1 MNVSAPIIRRP
12 KAYMTPCGSNFLH
25 LRNPWLIAWWSLCY
39 PGFGHLALGTMAKG
53 IFLFVGEM
61 LINYMG
67 KINLAIL
74 YSFTGKIQM
83 AKDILDTRWLLLY
96 CGFLVFAVW
105 DSYRMAVEINK
116 TSILADREDAPIMPT
131 NIGLVSINVL
141 VKRNPWVSMAWS
153 VLAPGMG
160 QLYNIQTAKAIF
172 LLIVEGSIIVL
183 SHALQAIH
191 LTALGDF
198 QQAKNILDW
207 QWFLNIPS
215 FYVFT
220 MWESYSN
227 TIEINKIFEMEQ
239 AQYFR
244 NNFQDPGFEYPISG

>member
-1 MNVSAPIIRRP
+1 M
-12 KAYMTPCGSNFLH
+12 
-25 LRNPWLIAWWSLCY
+25 
-39 PGFGHLALGTMAKG
+39 
-53 IFLFVGEM
+53 FLFVGEM

-74 YSFTGKIQM
+74 YSFTGKFQM

-96 CGFLVFAVW
+96 CGLLVFAIW
-105 DSYRMAVEINK
+105 DSYRVAIETNK
-116 TSILADREDAPIMPT
+116 TSILADREDASIMPT
-131 NIGLVSINVL
+131 NIGLASINVL
-141 VKRNPWVSMAWS
+141 VKRNPWVSAAWS
-153 VLAPGMG
+153 ILPWEGHWLM
-160 QLYNIQTAKAIF
+160 LNLKSYIF
-172 LLIVEGSIIVL
+172 AIVEDAYVL

-220 MWESYSN
+220 VWESYSN

-244 NNFQDPGFEYPISG
+244 NNFQDPLFEYPISG